1 VPPDG
6 DLSAFALLAV
16 NDRSLGALEGGIGV
30 LNGAGALRVR

>member
-16 NDRSLGALEGGIGV
+16 NDRSLGALEGAIGV
-30 LNGAGALRVR
+30 LNGALRVR